1 MYPLALSVINDSA
14 TYPARRDAARRRLE
28 GITDL
33 EQFRRDIRAIVN
45 DKARQERESFGVKI
59 KPADITAQALEVA
72 EHALTHERECIRDGY
87 SGASCLASIRRWK
100 DKLNGVSYFVVWI
113 RIPQVS
119 GSFAMIK
126 VPFQNGYG
134 SHPEWVAV
142 DTLIGLGLFPR
153 ADRHMPGSYP
163 VDFDDQGY
171 MARKTLGF

>member
-1 MYPLALSVINDSA
+1 MYPIALSVINDSA

-33 EQFRRDIRAIVN
+33 EQFRRYIRAIVN
-45 DKARQERESFGVKI
+45 DKAREERASFGVKI
-59 KPADITAQALEVA
+59 KPAEITAQALEVA

-87 SGASCLASIRRWK
+87 SGARCLASIRRWK

-142 DTLIGLGLFPR
+142 DTLIGLGLFSR
-153 ADRHMPGSYP
+153 ANHHMPGSYP